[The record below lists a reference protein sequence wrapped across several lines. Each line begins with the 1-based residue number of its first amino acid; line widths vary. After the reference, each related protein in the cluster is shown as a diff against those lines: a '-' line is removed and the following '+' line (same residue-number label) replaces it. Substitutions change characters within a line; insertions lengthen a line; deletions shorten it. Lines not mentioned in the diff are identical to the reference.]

1 MTDDEKKSVSDAIA
15 KVRDA
20 IESNDLEKIKSE
32 VSAINKAYEP
42 VVSKL
47 YAGATGSDGTAPKFS
62 KEQMEQ
68 MMNDPKFKEAFG
80 GGQFDPA
87 KFANMFNN
95 GGTASGTTNPDG
107 SVDAKFE

>member
-1 MTDDEKKSVSDAIA
+1 MT
-15 KVRDA
+15 
-20 IESNDLEKIKSE
+20 
-32 VSAINKAYEP
+32 KAYEP

-47 YAGATGSDGTAPKFS
+47 YAGATGSDGAAPKFS

-87 KFANMFNN
+87 KFADAFKN
-95 GGTASGTTNPDG
+95 GGSASGTTNPDG